1 MLKYSLVI
9 KLVLQSKKEVFMSR
23 RYDIDDEDIG
33 IRAFQLR
40 KERAVERA
48 IERIRHGLDKD
59 WSKLTEPE
67 IETLEW
73 SLGEAWAMMSFADWE
88 RIGFSFMDLKTAKDI
103 INIGT
108 QVLAHKKMGTQAFEE
123 IHKILTSL
131 APKEEE
137 AEAT

>member
-1 MLKYSLVI
+1 
-9 KLVLQSKKEVFMSR
+9 MSR

-48 IERIRHGLDKD
+48 IERIRHGLNKD
-59 WSKLTEPE
+59 WSKLTEQE

-73 SLGEAWAMMSFADWE
+73 LLGETWAMMSFADWE
-88 RIGFSFMDLKTAKDI
+88 KIGFSFMNLKTVKNI

-108 QVLAHKKMGTQAFEE
+108 QVLAHKKMGTQACEE
-123 IHKILTSL
+123 IHKILSNL

-137 AEAT
+137 GETT